1 MTDPIPT
8 TADAAKLAADLRNL
22 AGRRV
27 LVWGFGRHGGGLAG
41 ARFCAAQGATVA
53 ILDRQESA
61 AFGAAGETA
70 RAAGWDWHVGDA
82 ALPAF
87 AAADLIVASP
97 AIPPRAWPAAHPP
110 RICPEGLFFAHHR
123 GPRLAVTGT
132 KGKSTTANICGAL
145 LAWTVGGNSHE
156 PLLDILTREGPD
168 SAIVCELSS
177 FQLWYLAP
185 LRPHFPV
192 ALMTS
197 LARDHLDWHPDDAH
211 YRAAKT
217 ALLGWAD
224 RVAVAPDL
232 EAMAL
237 PGAPRLLRPLMVGGY
252 FRPQNPRDFAH
263 HAQEAGAYARR
274 EDLCLPGDHNAR
286 NACLAIAAAIHLGV
300 DPALIPARLR
310 QVRGLPHRLETVH
323 TAGNLRYVNDSIAT
337 TPEAA
342 IAALDAIDGDIAVI
356 LGGSDKGAEFVTLA
370 AAVARRG
377 ARAVLFGQTAPRI
390 AQALALY
397 AVTPERANDFEEA
410 FSKARAALP
419 RGGTVLLSPACASF
433 DRFQGF
439 EERGERFAAL
449 ARISG

>member
-1 MTDPIPT
+1 MT
-8 TADAAKLAADLRNL
+8 TADDERSRLRAL
-22 AGRRV
+22 AGKKV
-27 LVWGFGRHGGGLAG
+27 LVWGFGRHGGGLAA

-53 ILDRQESA
+53 ILDHKDPA
-61 AFGAAGETA
+61 AFGPAADA
-70 RAAGWDWHVGDA
+70 VRAAGWAWHTGDA
-82 ALPAF
+82 THPAF
-87 AAADLIVASP
+87 AAADLVVASP
-97 AIPPRAWPAAHPP
+97 AVPPRAWPATHPP
-110 RICPEGLFFAHHR
+110 RTCPEGLFFAHHR
-123 GPRLAVTGT
+123 GPRMAVTGT

-156 PLLDILTREGPD
+156 PLLDILARAGPD
-168 SAIVCELSS
+168 VPLVCELSS

-185 LRPHFPV
+185 LRPHFTV

-211 YRAAKT
+211 YRAAKA

-232 EAMAL
+232 EQVAL
-237 PGAPRLLRPLMVGGY
+237 PGAPRLVRPVAVGGF
-252 FRPQNPRDFAH
+252 FRPQDPRVFTSHGNDS
-263 HAQEAGAYARR
+263 GAYARR
-274 EDLCLPGDHNAR
+274 EDLALPGDHNAR
-286 NACLAIAAAIHLGV
+286 NASLAIAAALHLGV
-300 DPALIPARLR
+300 DPALIPERLR

-323 TAGNLRYVNDSIAT
+323 HDGPWRYVNDSIAT

-356 LGGSDKGAEFVTLA
+356 LGGSDKGAEFVSLA

-377 ARAVLFGQTAPRI
+377 ARPVLFGQTAPRI

-397 AVTPERANDFEEA
+397 AVSAERAGDFEEA
-410 FSKARAALP
+410 VARARAALP

-439 EERGERFAAL
+439 EERGDRFTAL
-449 ARISG
+449 ARMGVR